1 MQKQLLLLY
10 RFNII
15 LFYIKTRKNMKNPHP
30 LKSLTSKTLKV
41 YKNKKLNTAN
51 FGDFNHTDYQVFL
64 HLISK
69 LGGVDE
75 SGRYLQPEELQREHI
90 LSAKEFSQ
98 VFNADISN
106 SYRILKQLIKKL
118 RKINIRIESNEE
130 GRYSRINICS
140 KSTYSEDNEH
150 ITIKF
155 NEEIMPYL
163 DQVKEKFILCNLKAK
178 GKFGSLYTTRMYELI
193 QEFKETGWMLK
204 SIDQLR
210 ELFFVGEKFK
220 PYFDFKKHTFSHAC
234 QEINKYYKLDL
245 RFEEIKEGK
254 KIVAVKFLFKKT
266 IITQFVNQKTKT
278 IINV

>member
-1 MQKQLLLLY
+1 
-10 RFNII
+10 
-15 LFYIKTRKNMKNPHP
+15 MKNPHP
-30 LKSLTSKTLKV
+30 LKSLTSKTPKV

-64 HLISK
+64 HLVDKISRI
-69 LGGVDE
+69 DE

-140 KSTYSEDNEH
+140 KATYAEDNEH

-193 QEFKETGWMLK
+193 QEFKAIGWMLK

-234 QEINKYYKLDL
+234 QEINNNYKMDL
-245 RFEEIKEGK
+245 RFEEIKQGR
-254 KIVAVKFLFKKT
+254 KIVAVNFLFNKNT
-266 IITQFVNQKTKT
+266 IT
-278 IINV
+278 